1 MYKGSSKT
9 KRGDTLQLVKGK
21 PTLTVMRKK
30 FKNEEKLKKKSL
42 RHSEYYNTQKMYD
55 KLYKDSI
62 NGNYFYKLYNLIISE
77 ENILRAYRTIKT
89 NKGSTTKGTNGKT
102 IKDIASLTNEE
113 VISLVRNK
121 LADYKPQSVRRVMIP
136 KPNGKQRPLGIP
148 NIEDRL
154 IQQCIRQILDPICEA
169 KFHKHSYGFR
179 NNRSAHHALAR
190 VGHMINQSQIEY
202 VIDIDIKGFFDNVNH
217 AKLMKQMWN
226 LGIRDKKVLCII
238 KKILTSEI
246 DGEGIPTKGTP
257 QGGII
262 SPLLSNIVLN
272 ELDWWISSQWETFE
286 TKHKY
291 SNESK
296 KYRAL
301 KTTNLKEV
309 WLVRY
314 ADDFKI
320 LCRDYKTAKKMY
332 HATISW
338 MKERLDLEHSEEKTK
353 IVHLTKNYSDFLGFK
368 IKARYKNNK
377 LVWKTRLCD
386 KATKNVQRKLTEQLK
401 QIQKATKKQQFE
413 VGRYNSMIL
422 GIQNYYKVA
431 MHVNID
437 LNDIEY
443 KLMKAFK
450 NRLKDVRGKPIILK
464 GKSTKQKN
472 DIIQDKTYKKL
483 YGKND
488 RKITKVGGRIVYPLG
503 VVTTSPPMQFNQNI
517 CNYTVYGR
525 SLIHENLRMNL
536 SIVEKMVRNPNK
548 KESIEYN
555 DNRIGLYLAQYGK
568 CAITKKYLS
577 YEEIHIHHK
586 KPRVLGGSDKYNNLV
601 MLYYI
606 VHKLVHATKISTIT
620 KLIGELNLNEEQI
633 NKVNEL
639 RIKAG
644 NLVIENIA

>member
-1 MYKGSSKT
+1 ME
-9 KRGDTLQLVKGK
+9 
-21 PTLTVMRKK
+21 KK
-30 FKNEEKLKKKSL
+30 FKKASL
-42 RHSEYYNTQKMYD
+42 RHSEYYNTQQIYD
-55 KLYKDSI
+55 RLYSDSK
-62 NGNYFYKLYNLIISE
+62 NGNNFYKLYDLIISE

-89 NKGSTTKGTNGKT
+89 NKGSTTKGTNGRT
-102 IKDIASLTNEE
+102 ITDIAILTNEE
-113 VISLVRNK
+113 VINLVRNK
-121 LADYKPQSVRRVMIP
+121 LRDYKPQSVRRVMIP
-136 KPNGKQRPLGIP
+136 KPNGKLRPLGIP

-217 AKLMKQMWN
+217 SKLIKQMWN
-226 LGIRDKKVLCII
+226 LGIRDKNVLCII
-238 KKILTSEI
+238 KKILKSEI
-246 DGEGIPTKGTP
+246 KGEGIPTKGTP

-272 ELDWWISSQWETFE
+272 ELDWWVSSQWETLK
-286 TKHKY
+286 TKHQY

-296 KYRAL
+296 KYRAM
-301 KTTNLKEV
+301 KNTNLKEV

-320 LCRDYKTAKKMY
+320 LCRDYETAKKMY
-332 HATISW
+332 YATTKW
-338 MKERLDLEHSEEKTK
+338 MKERLGLEHSEEKTK

-368 IKARYKNNK
+368 IKARYKRNK
-377 LVWKTRLCD
+377 LVWKTRMCD
-386 KATKNVQRKLTEQLK
+386 KATKNVSRKLTEQLK
-401 QIQKATKKQQFE
+401 QIQKATENQLFE
-413 VGRYNSMIL
+413 VGRYNSMVL

-431 MHVNID
+431 THVNID
-437 LNDIEY
+437 LNEVEHRLL
-443 KLMKAFK
+443 KTFK
-450 NRLKDVRGKPIILK
+450 NRLKDVREKTVTLK
-464 GKSTKQKN
+464 RKNIKQK
-472 DIIQDKTYKKL
+472 DELIQEKTYKRL
-483 YGKND
+483 YGTNN
-488 RKITKVGGRIVYPLG
+488 RKITRVGGRIVYPLG

-517 CNYTVYGR
+517 CNYTMEGR
-525 SLIHENLRMNL
+525 SIIHEKLKMNL
-536 SIVEKMVRNPNK
+536 SIVEKMVRNPNR

-586 KPRVLGGSDKYNNLV
+586 KPRALGGSDKYNNLI
-601 MLYYI
+601 MLHDT
-606 VHKLVHATKISTIT
+606 VHKLIHATNIDTIN
-620 KLIGELNLNEEQI
+620 KLIGETKLDKEQL

-644 NLVIENIA
+644 NLIIENIA